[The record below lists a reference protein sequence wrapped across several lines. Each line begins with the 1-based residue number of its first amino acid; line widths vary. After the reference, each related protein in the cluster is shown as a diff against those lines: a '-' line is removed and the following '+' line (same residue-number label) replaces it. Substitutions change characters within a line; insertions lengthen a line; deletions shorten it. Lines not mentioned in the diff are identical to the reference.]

1 MELGLEE
8 GDGLRGPKEPR
19 RHGLPP
25 RIEPRA
31 RKLVAPARASTLR
44 LDVRLSARQCYMNSL
59 LQTLTHIPYFRK
71 VCVRP
76 SPGSLSSCPREGSP
90 IT

>member
-1 MELGLEE
+1 MRGRHAVAVLVAMLPCAAAAYLGLRNQ
-8 GDGLRGPKEPR
+8 GN
-19 RHGLPP
+19 
-25 RIEPRA
+25 
-31 RKLVAPARASTLR
+31 T
-44 LDVRLSARQCYMNSL
+44 CYMNSL

>member
-1 MELGLEE
+1 MGWWL
-8 GDGLRGPKEPR
+8 
-19 RHGLPP
+19 
-25 RIEPRA
+25 IEFA
-31 RKLVAPARASTLR
+31 ARA
-44 LDVRLSARQCYMNSL
+44 VRSQVNWWNWDSKRETGYVGLKNQGATCYMNSL